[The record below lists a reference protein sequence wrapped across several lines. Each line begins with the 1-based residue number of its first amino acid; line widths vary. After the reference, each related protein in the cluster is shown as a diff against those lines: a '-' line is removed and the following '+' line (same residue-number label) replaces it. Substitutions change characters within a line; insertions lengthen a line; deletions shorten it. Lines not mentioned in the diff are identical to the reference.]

1 MSSNGNGNGLNG
13 THAIPLRDQ
22 PADRM
27 TVFDDAVQAMAR
39 AQEEIDQ
46 LWRNAVTVDD
56 EPLSERLVEVSHALQ
71 RAARLLD
78 DDRAIG

>member
-1 MSSNGNGNGLNG
+1 MSSNGNGSGSNGR
-13 THAIPLRDQ
+13 HAILLRDE
-22 PADRM
+22 PSERM

-39 AQEEIDQ
+39 AQEEIDH

>member
-1 MSSNGNGNGLNG
+1 
-13 THAIPLRDQ
+13 
-22 PADRM
+22 
-27 TVFDDAVQAMAR
+27 MAR
-39 AQEEIDQ
+39 AQEEIDH

>member
-13 THAIPLRDQ
+13 THAILLRDQ
-22 PADRM
+22 PGDRM